1 MEDGREIFDDD
12 LDDDVVEDRK
22 GKQSVQSRPCCIV
35 SVLNNQENLLISK
48 GLSFCEMFAGRAG
61 AKGPDAKKNVKKSV
75 VAKPNTIKS
84 LFMNSNV
91 KRPAEVCFC
100 LHHRHH

>member
-1 MEDGREIFDDD
+1 MDSLGVWIHFFF
-12 LDDDVVEDRK
+12 V
-22 GKQSVQSRPCCIV
+22 
-35 SVLNNQENLLISK
+35 
-48 GLSFCEMFAGRAG
+48 FAGKAS
-61 AKGPDAKKNVKKSV
+61 AKGADSKKTVKKSA

-100 LHHRHH
+100 